1 MAITLTWSDVFLP
14 WFFIVSR
21 SWMSYRVDISFV
33 EPVSCLLYIKRQVDD
48 MVAHIVAGLF
58 RKEALVSV
66 QCVVRYVHYSAAA
79 ADLQKLLP

>member
-1 MAITLTWSDVFLP
+1 
-14 WFFIVSR
+14 
-21 SWMSYRVDISFV
+21 
-33 EPVSCLLYIKRQVDD
+33 